1 MSLCSEKRGG
11 VISTT
16 TKGTTRALLLSR
28 NNARVLSCTS
38 RSALPARQGGYIRE
52 RERERRAGGSSRG
65 TSIRTPRLDR
75 WIDRSNV
82 AVGSGGAPA
91 IFSPARRVRNDEFA
105 DGDYPHTRHWPIDT
119 FSLSFSLFSLSMTS
133 AWKTAA
139 WTAKGKPR
147 AEGRASVFSFY
158 LSPAMDG
165 KREFGRL

>member
-1 MSLCSEKRGG
+1 M
-11 VISTT
+11 
-16 TKGTTRALLLSR
+16 RASYRVRRDPRCLHARADIFIAVCRIRSGC
-28 NNARVLSCTS
+28 RVLCQD
-38 RSALPARQGGYIRE
+38 ALRARE